1 MDKYIKLAKENW
13 EVLIFSVTSLLAV
26 LLLAVFFLGNHE
38 DESVASKSK
47 QKLERTRALSDK
59 AFAFLTPSSADCA
72 RNPFEL
78 PSGISEPPKPKT
90 VEPPKPKTVKPPVV
104 TPPPAPKPAPEPE
117 PMPMPE
123 PEKKEPSP
131 VIVPGTF
138 EFVFQRVNNDGRTIA
153 IVKAQPQGGELQGF
167 TVGVGDTVMGVKV
180 ISISEERIGLQDAK
194 GNRGTIPLGVKRR
207 IMYLTNLQKTN
218 LE

>member
-13 EVLIFSVTSLLAV
+13 EVLVFSVTSLLAV
-26 LLLAVFFLGNHE
+26 VLFVVFFLGNHE

-59 AFAFLTPSSADCA
+59 AFAFLTPKSANCA

-78 PSGISEPPKPKT
+78 PSGILEPPKPKT
-90 VEPPKPKTVKPPVV
+90 VVPPKPKVVNPPVV
-104 TPPPAPKPAPEPE
+104 PVPTEPKKEPEPE

-131 VIVPGTF
+131 TIVPGTF

-167 TVGVGDTVMGVKV
+167 TVGVGETVMGVKV
-180 ISISEERIGLQDAK
+180 ISISEDRIGLQDAK

-207 IMYLTNLQKTN
+207 IMYLINMQR
-218 LE
+218 